1 MCSTKW
7 FGLAPLILCF
17 YCPFAVVI
25 GQTTDTLHP
34 PKIIDYTSPQT
45 YEIGGIKVK
54 GAIWADKAALIAI
67 AGLKIGDKLEIP
79 SVKTAHALK
88 AIWKLGLFSDV
99 QIYQEKAV
107 GEIVYLIIE
116 VVEINRLGKIDIV
129 GIKKN
134 KLATIKGIILQH
146 LTIGRKL
153 TETKKS
159 NAINAL
165 RQHYEG
171 EGFSDVLIKCSQQ
184 KMPDVIGQSRNVEKT
199 IQLVF
204 TIDKREKVKV
214 AAINFIGNKEV
225 ASKKLKKL
233 LGIKTKG
240 KLFATSKLVEAE
252 LIAGKVGIIDYYQ
265 SLGYLDAAITKET
278 VWRGTEGDWQL
289 QISISEGQLYYFG
302 NIKWKGNNVYS
313 TDRLATILGIQKGEV
328 FNTQRL
334 QSRLQFSMEGDDV
347 SGLYMDNGY
356 LFFRAEAIHKSMR
369 GDTID
374 IDIHI
379 LEGNQATIDK
389 VIIRG
394 NTKTHEHVIRR
405 ELRTKPGAKFS
416 RSAIIRS
423 QRALMNLGYFNPESM
438 GINTPVNPATGT
450 VDIEYVLEEKNSD
463 QFELSG
469 GWGGSTIGLTGTVG
483 ITLNNFSL
491 RKFFVPKLWNPVPT
505 GDGQR
510 TSIRFQSNGKAYQSL
525 NLSFTEPWLGGKKP
539 NALTTGFFYTRYFDE
554 TNSIGGNN
562 SLFNI
567 FGANVSLGRRL
578 TFPDDNTIAT
588 TQLSYQRYR
597 LNNWTSGLFTTD
609 GGEVITQGIYNNLS
623 IAQTFTRSTIN
634 HSIFPTSGSKVS
646 LSVQLTAPYSLFS
659 KKDYNT
665 IDAAERYE
673 WLEYHKWRF
682 NAEWYTPITKKLI
695 LKTSAKLGFVGSY
708 NSQIGIS
715 PFERFQLGGDGLSNV
730 QRGFTGT
737 DIISLRGYEISDLEN
752 NVVDG
757 ATVATPIFNK
767 FTMELRYPLSTN
779 PNATIYGLAFLE
791 AGNAYQSF
799 RDYNPFD
806 VKRSAG
812 FGIRAHLPMFGTLGF
827 DYGLGF
833 DKAGA
838 KTWQNFGKI
847 SVILGFEP
855 E

>member
-1 MCSTKW
+1 MRLTKR
-7 FGLAPLILCF
+7 FGLALLSLCL
-17 YCPFAVVI
+17 YCPFALI
-25 GQTTDTLHP
+25 GQVKDTLP
-34 PKIIDYTSPQT
+34 QPTTIDYESPQT
-45 YEIGGIKVK
+45 YEIGGIKVE
-54 GAIWADKAALIAI
+54 GAIWADKAALISI
-67 AGLKIGDKLEIP
+67 AGLKLGDKLAIP
-79 SVKTAHALK
+79 SAKTAHVLK

-107 GEIVYLIIE
+107 GEIVYLMIK
-116 VVEINRLGKIDIV
+116 VVEINRLGRIDIS

-134 KLATIKGIILQH
+134 KLSMINGIILQH
-146 LTIGRKL
+146 LTVGRKL
-153 TETKKS
+153 TETKKK
-159 NAINAL
+159 NAIHAL
-165 RQHYEG
+165 RQYYLG
-171 EGFSDVLIKCSQQ
+171 EGFSDVLIKCKEQ
-184 KMPDVIGQSRNVEKT
+184 KMPNVIGQSQNVENT
-199 IQLVF
+199 VQLIF
-204 TIDKREKVKV
+204 TIDKRDKVKV
-214 AAINFIGNKEV
+214 AAIDFVGNTQV
-225 ASKKLKKL
+225 TSKRLKKL
-233 LGIKTKG
+233 IGIKTKG
-240 KLFATSKLVEAE
+240 KLFATSKLVQTE
-252 LIAGKVGIIDYYQ
+252 LAGGKRGIIDYYR
-265 SLGYLDAAITKET
+265 SLGYLDATIKKDTI
-278 VWRGTEGDWQL
+278 WRGIDNSWQL
-289 QISISEGQLYYFG
+289 KITMAEGRLYYFG
-302 NIKWKGNNVYS
+302 RIQWKGNNVYS
-313 TDRLATILGIQKGEV
+313 TERLAAILGIQKGEV
-328 FNTQRL
+328 FNPQRL
-334 QSRLQFSMEGDDV
+334 QSRLQFSIEGDDV

-356 LFFRAEAIHKSMR
+356 LFFRAEAVQKSMR

-389 VIIRG
+389 VLIRG
-394 NTKTHEHVIRR
+394 NTRTHEHVIRR

-416 RSAIIRS
+416 RSDIIRS

-469 GWGGSTIGLTGTVG
+469 GWGGATIGLTGTVG
-483 ITLNNFSL
+483 ISLNNFSL
-491 RKFFVPKLWNPVPT
+491 RKFLVPSLWNPVPT

-539 NALTTGFFYTRYFDE
+539 NALTTGFFYTRYLDE
-554 TNSIGGNN
+554 TNSIGGVN

-567 FGANVSLGRRL
+567 FGANVSLGRRI
-578 TFPDDNTIAT
+578 TFPDDNMIAT

-597 LNNWTSGLFTTD
+597 LNNWVSGLFTTD
-609 GGEVITQGIYNNLS
+609 AGEVITEGTYNNLS

-659 KKDYNT
+659 KKEYNL
-665 IDAAERYE
+665 IDVAERYE

-708 NSQIGIS
+708 NAQIGIS

-752 NVVDG
+752 NLVNG

-791 AGNAYQSF
+791 AGNAYQAF

-806 VKRSAG
+806 LKRSAG
-812 FGIRAHLPMFGTLGF
+812 FGIRAHLPVFGTLGF

-833 DKAGA
+833 DKVGA
-838 KTWQNFGKI
+838 RTWQNFGKI
-847 SVILGFEP
+847 SIILGFEP

>member
-1 MCSTKW
+1 MRLTKW
-7 FGLAPLILCF
+7 FGLALLLLCF
-17 YCPFAVVI
+17 YAPCPII
-25 GQTTDTLHP
+25 GQAIDTLP
-34 PKIIDYTSPQT
+34 VSKIVDYETPQT

-54 GAIWADKAALIAI
+54 GAVWADKAALLSI
-67 AGLKIGDKLEIP
+67 AGLRIGDKLEIP

-107 GEIVYLIIE
+107 GEIVYLVLE
-116 VVEINRLGKIDIV
+116 VVEINRLG
-129 GIKKN
+129 GIEIKGVKKS
-134 KLATIKGIILQH
+134 KLATINNIILQH

-153 TETKKS
+153 TPSKKS
-159 NAINAL
+159 NALHAL
-165 RQHYEG
+165 RTYYSA
-171 EGFSDVLIKCSQQ
+171 EGFSDVLITCSQQ
-184 KMPDVIGQSRNVEKT
+184 KMPVIAGNPRIGNT
-199 IQLVF
+199 IQLLF
-204 TIDKREKVKV
+204 TIDKKEKIKV
-214 AAINFIGNKEV
+214 AGIDFIGNTQV
-225 ASKKLKKL
+225 TNKKLSKL

-240 KLFATSKLVEAE
+240 KLFATSKLVQAE
-252 LIAGKVGIIDYYQ
+252 LKTGKAAIIAYYNT
-265 SLGYLDAAITKET
+265 LGYLDAQIKKDSI
-278 VWRGTEGDWQL
+278 WRGIDNNWQL
-289 QISISEGQLYYFG
+289 QITVAEGTLYYFG
-302 NIKWKGNNVYS
+302 AINWKGNNVYS
-313 TDRLATILGIQKGEV
+313 TERLTTILGIEKGAV
-328 FNTQRL
+328 FNPRRL
-334 QSRLQFSMEGDDV
+334 ESRLQFSMDGTDV

-356 LFFRAEAIHKSMR
+356 LFFRAEAVQTSMR
-369 GDTID
+369 KDTID

-389 VIIRG
+389 VLIRG
-394 NTKTHEHVIRR
+394 NTRTHEHVIRR
-405 ELRTKPGAKFS
+405 ELRTKPGEKFS

-438 GINTPVNPATGT
+438 DINTPVNPATGT

-469 GWGGSTIGLTGTVG
+469 GWGGATIGLTGTVG

-491 RKFFVPKLWNPVPT
+491 RKFLVPKLWDPVPY

-510 TSIRFQSNGKAYQSL
+510 TSIRFQTNGKAYQSL

-539 NALTTGFFYTRYFDE
+539 NALTTGFFYTRYFDQ
-554 TNSIGGNN
+554 TNSIGGVN

-578 TFPDDNTIAT
+578 TFPDDNIVAT
-588 TQLSYQRYR
+588 TQLSYQKYR
-597 LNNWTSGLFTTD
+597 LNDWRSGLFTTD
-609 GGEVITQGIYNNLS
+609 DGEVITEGVYNNLS
-623 IAQTFTRSTIN
+623 ITQTFSRSTVN

-646 LSVQLTAPYSLFS
+646 LSVQLTAPYSLFN
-659 KKDYNT
+659 KKEYT
-665 IDAAERYE
+665 SIDASERYE

-682 NAEWYTPITKKLI
+682 NAEWYMPITEKLI
-695 LKTSAKLGFVGSY
+695 LKTAAKLGFVGSY
-708 NSQIGIS
+708 NAQIGIA

-730 QRGFTGT
+730 QGGFTGT
-737 DIISLRGYEISDLEN
+737 DIIALRGYEISDLEN
-752 NVVDG
+752 NIVNG

-791 AGNAYQSF
+791 AGNSYQSF
-799 RDYNPFD
+799 RDYNPLD

-812 FGIRAHLPMFGTLGF
+812 LGIRAHLPMFGTLGF

>member
-7 FGLAPLILCF
+7 YGLVLLFLCC
-17 YCPFAVVI
+17 YCPLLVLA
-25 GQTTDTLHP
+25 QTTDALEKP
-34 PKIIDYTSPQT
+34 QIIDYTNAKS
-45 YEIGGIKVK
+45 YEIGGIKIK
-54 GAIWADKAALIAI
+54 GANWTDKTALKAI

-79 SVKTAHALK
+79 STKTAQALK
-88 AIWKLGLFSDV
+88 ALWKLGLFADV
-99 QIYQEKAV
+99 KIYQEKTV
-107 GEIVYLIIE
+107 GEIVYLIVE
-116 VVEINRLGKIDIV
+116 VEEINRLGSIDIKGV
-129 GIKKN
+129 KKN

-146 LTIGRKL
+146 LVIGRKL
-153 TETKKS
+153 TETRKS

-165 RQHYEG
+165 QAYYLA
-171 EGFSDVLIKCSQQ
+171 EGFSDVLIKCNEKEVPKNTNKSS
-184 KMPDVIGQSRNVEKT
+184 VLAQS

-204 TIDKREKVKV
+204 TIDKKEKVKV
-214 AAINFIGNKEV
+214 GAIDFVGNMLI
-225 ASKKLKKL
+225 SDKKLSKL

-240 KLFATSKLVEAE
+240 KLFATSKLVQAE
-252 LIAGKVGIIDYYQ
+252 LANGKAAIIDFYH
-265 SLGYLDAAITKET
+265 SLGYLDAQIQKDST
-278 VWRGTEGDWQL
+278 WRGTAGNWQIQINIEEGRR
-289 QISISEGQLYYFG
+289 YYFG
-302 NIKWKGNNVYS
+302 TINWKGNHVYS
-313 TDRLATILGIQKGEV
+313 TDRLATILGIEKGDV
-328 FNTQRL
+328 FNPQHL
-334 QSRLQFSMEGDDV
+334 QSRLQFSIAGDDV

-356 LFFRAEAIHKSMR
+356 LFFRAEAMQKSMR

-394 NTKTHEHVIRR
+394 NSRTHEHVIRR
-405 ELRTKPGAKFS
+405 ELRTKPGDKFS

-438 GINTPVNPATGT
+438 GINTPVDPVTGT

-463 QFELSG
+463 QFELSAT
-469 GWGGSTIGLTGTVG
+469 WGGPNIGIAGTLG
-483 ITLNNFSL
+483 FTFNNFSL
-491 RKFFVPKLWNPVPT
+491 RNFLVPKLWKPVPY

-510 TSIRFQSNGKAYQSL
+510 ASIRFQSNGKAYQSL

-539 NALTTGFFYTRYFDE
+539 NALTTGFFYTRFLDE
-554 TNSIGGNN
+554 ANSRGGAN

-578 TFPDDNTIAT
+578 SFPDDNIIAT

-597 LNNWTSGLFTTD
+597 LSNWTAGLFTTD
-609 GGEVITQGIYNNLS
+609 AGNVITQGVYNNLS
-623 IAQTFTRSTIN
+623 ISQTFTRSTIN
-634 HSIFPTSGSKVS
+634 NPIFPTNGSKVS
-646 LSVQLTAPYSLFS
+646 LSLQLTAPYSLFN
-659 KKDYNT
+659 KKDYNR

-682 NAEWYTPITKKLI
+682 NAEWYLPITEKLI
-695 LKTSAKLGFVGSY
+695 LKTSAKFGFVGSY
-708 NSQIGIS
+708 NAQLGIS
-715 PFERFQLGGDGLSNV
+715 PFERFQLGGDGLSNA

-737 DIISLRGYEISDLEN
+737 DIISLRGYEVTDLEN
-752 NVVDG
+752 NFING

-806 VKRSAG
+806 VKRSVG
-812 FGIRAHLPMFGTLGF
+812 MGIRVHLPMFGTLGF

-833 DKAGA
+833 DKTGA
-838 KTWQNFGKI
+838 RTFQNFGKI